1 MPSEQRRTVLR
12 GVLLTFRAGGLCAAQ
27 DAPQRAP
34 RPLTFRSVRPPA
46 GVQSGQ
52 QPQADLASSRPTDA
66 AGASESAHSASKPRA
81 STPLPKPNRSQTSHV
96 RPTGGWQAL
105 TTVGSSLAVV
115 VGAFLLLVIAL
126 RRTQPKGTRPL
137 PPEVLDVLGRKPLTP
152 RTSLQL
158 LRLGRKLV
166 LVAVLPDG
174 IEAVAEVTD
183 PAEVDRLSGLCHQ
196 QSSHGISRSFAE
208 ILSGGEPVPK
218 PRRGGRRT

>member
-1 MPSEQRRTVLR
+1 MPSEQRRTVPIA
-12 GVLLTFRAGGLCAAQ
+12 VLLTFLAGSLCAAQ

-34 RPLTFRSVRPPA
+34 RPLTFRSMRSPA
-46 GVQSGQ
+46 GVQSTKET
-52 QPQADLASSRPTDA
+52 PANSASSRPIDA
-66 AGASESAHSASKPRA
+66 TGASQSALLASKPRA
-81 STPLPKPNRSQTSHV
+81 STPLPKPNQSETSRV

-152 RTSLQL
+152 RASLQL

-166 LVAVLPDG
+166 LVAVLPAG

-196 QSSHGISRSFAE
+196 QSSRGISRSFAE

>member
-1 MPSEQRRTVLR
+1 MPNEQRRIVPI
-12 GVLLTFRAGGLCAAQ
+12 GVLLTFLAGGLCAAQ

-34 RPLTFRSVRPPA
+34 RPLTFRSVRSPA
-46 GVQSGQ
+46 GVQSAEE
-52 QPQADLASSRPTDA
+52 PPANPALSDPANAT
-66 AGASESAHSASKPRA
+66 GASQSPLAASKSRA
-81 STPLPKPNRSQTSHV
+81 STLLPKPNRSKTSRV

-158 LRLGRKLV
+158 LRLGRKLI